1 MKQTIFTFLTLSV
14 ISLFSCRKESNQI
27 NIKQYDQQQIQN
39 YIASQGLTGMIQDTT
54 GNDSTG
60 MYYKILSPGTGP
72 AVDYP
77 DKIYFVF
84 TLRSFDGTYSSTDTI
99 ANHFYDYVGHITSDA
114 LPSGLQI
121 AVHNILKNPGASMR
135 LLIPSHLA
143 YGKTGYGSGS
153 SQVANNKIPGNA
165 SLDYYVHSIYLPDIG
180 KYDDM
185 VIQNYMKANSLTGYN
200 KTADGLYYKTLTT
213 VTSNDPITINSTVT
227 ATFTAQI
234 FNATVFSQY
243 NVTGGSPYDIN
254 SLIPGVQ
261 EGLIN
266 HAVTG
271 TQISLIMPSSL
282 GYGSTTISGAP
293 AFSCLRFTWQIVSIT
308 P

>member
-1 MKQTIFTFLTLSV
+1 MKQTIFTFLMLSV
-14 ISLFSCRKESNQI
+14 ISLFSCRKESNQLS
-27 NIKQYDQQQIQN
+27 IKQYDQQQIQN

-60 MYYKILSPGTGP
+60 MYYKILSPGTGK

-99 ANHFYDYVGHITSDA
+99 ANHFYDYVGHITSGN

-121 AVHNILKNPGASMR
+121 AVHNILKYPGASMR

-143 YGKTGYGSGS
+143 YGRTGYGSGS

-165 SLDYYVHSIYLPDIG
+165 SLDYYVHSIYLPNIG
-180 KYDDM
+180 KYDDQ
-185 VIQNYMKANSLTGYN
+185 VIQNYMKANNLTGY
-200 KTADGLYYKTLTT
+200 TRTPDSLWYKVLTPA
-213 VTSNDPITINSTVT
+213 TSNDPITINSTVT
-227 ATFTAQI
+227 ATYTGQI
-234 FNATVFSQY
+234 FNGTVFSQY
-243 NVTGGSPYDIN
+243 NNAGGYPYAVN
-254 SLIPGVQ
+254 SLTLGEQ
-261 EGLIN
+261 EGLKN
-266 HAVTG
+266 YAVTG
-271 TQISLIMPSSL
+271 TQISLLIPSKL
-282 GYGSTTISGAP
+282 GYAGVALSGRP
-293 AFSCLRFTWQIVSIT
+293 VFSCLRFTYIIDAVT